1 MKEVIVNEKY
11 VHSEQLVNWY
21 YGQCARFLQ
30 KLSIKA
36 VATSNKIKRLTQVVV
51 VVVEGGE
58 GAVGGAGWVLSL

>member
-36 VATSNKIKRLTQVVV
+36 VATSNEINSSGD
-51 VVVEGGE
+51 GG
-58 GAVGGAGWVLSL
+58 GGGGGGGCWFGTTFT